1 MKAGCLYITLLVY
14 IWSFFYLAFL
24 VCGFVD
30 QKSVSGLIA
39 KLAALSRS
47 WRVRPRSV
55 PVVLA
60 ACCCFW
66 WYLTAV
72 GHSGVCVPSALW
84 MSSAWE
90 GFPSFSRQ
98 AFGLFVNFTFCE
110 QKCIWLF
117 YQYSVLA
124 TDASV
129 AALAATRLL
138 HESVYTVFWLSLE
151 WYLLQNHMLSIYIL
165 IQISHHFNFHWGLK
179 ILLW

>member
-1 MKAGCLYITLLVY
+1 MSLHYVVSVHMKFLLLGFSCL
-14 IWSFFYLAFL
+14 W
-24 VCGFVD
+24 VCWPEECFWLDCKASCTVTKL
-30 QKSVSGLIA
+30 KSS
-39 KLAALSRS
+39 S
-47 WRVRPRSV
+47 SV

-124 TDASV
+124 TDAPV

>member
-1 MKAGCLYITLLVY
+1 MQSDLIEKFRWSLQTLNNSVNRTPVLKVVKQFFFFFASEMKAGWLYITLLVY
-14 IWSFFYLAFL
+14 IRSLFYLAFL

-30 QKSVSGLIA
+30 WKSVSGLIA
-39 KLAALSRS
+39 KLAALPQS
-47 WRVRPRSV
+47 WRVRPWSLRCLL
-55 PVVLA
+55 LA
-60 ACCCFW
+60 AVSW

-72 GHSGVCVPSALW
+72 GLSGVCVPSVLW

-98 AFGLFVNFTFCE
+98 SFRLFVNFAFCK

-129 AALAATRLL
+129 AT
-138 HESVYTVFWLSLE
+138 
-151 WYLLQNHMLSIYIL
+151 
-165 IQISHHFNFHWGLK
+165 
-179 ILLW
+179 